1 LPPCTYPSTRQ
12 ATGLFCVQNQD
23 LGSLDLGCKRIRA
36 KRKGKAVNFAFG
48 LYLPPPTANRR
59 IRKEYFVIK
68 EIITQGELAPKA
80 EVDNYFEHKPEVSLD
95 DFLAAFYPNAEET
108 IRIRI
113 FEARG
118 APKIPKM
125 KHNYEAYREEGIP
138 DESSHASLR
147 ELNNLHGV
155 YFIVNAG
162 GHEDKDITRYTAF
175 FAECDDGSL
184 IEQHAKLDASPIASS
199 IRVETKKSV
208 HAYWLIEGDCDEQQW
223 RDVQARL
230 IAYFGSDPTIKN
242 PSRAMRLPCF
252 NHVTYNGVNDYSYK
266 LVEVVQFAPS
276 KRYTVEKMLSAFPA
290 LAQEKEESLTEAL
303 RSSVTSSE
311 SFVAWQGLHE
321 ETKRRLLSM
330 RPLTKDSNGEWGHVK
345 GICHDGKGDTGIY
358 VNLNG
363 GGYGCHKGCEPADIR
378 RALGLPER
386 PLSSSNSS
394 NSQSSGSKGKAFP
407 KLDRE
412 KALYGLAGDIVLAIE
427 PHSEADPVALLVQ
440 LLVAFGNL
448 TGRSAHFVAEAD
460 RHYTNLFAVIVGD
473 SSRGR
478 KGSSLGHVRRLLEE
492 ADENWAG
499 CITGGLTSGEG
510 LVHHVRDECD
520 DFMPG
525 AIRES
530 KRALVIESE
539 FASVLRVQKR
549 DGNTLSTLIRQAWD
563 TGMLNVMRRNS
574 PDKATNAHISIIGH
588 ITSDE
593 LKRCLQDTDAVNGYA
608 NRFLW
613 VWSRRSK
620 KLPEGGHFDQTDA
633 APLIR
638 RLKDAAEF
646 ARGVGVVKRDEE
658 ARKLW
663 REIYGNLDDEIS
675 SGRLGSILSRAEAQI
690 MRLACIYALLDCSSV
705 VKRVHLEAAKAV
717 WDYCVAS
724 SRYIFGEHS
733 LSKKAQKIY
742 DRLSETGDKGL
753 NKTELLKGNGGRSF
767 GLNVALAELEQAGFA
782 RMMKVP
788 TAGRDEERWFV
799 SAVIDERRDE
809 NDEFDEESP
818 NGEDLSSSN
827 SSGSAQRAA

>member
-1 LPPCTYPSTRQ
+1 MTRE
-12 ATGLFCVQNQD
+12 T
-23 LGSLDLGCKRIRA
+23 
-36 KRKGKAVNFAFG
+36 
-48 LYLPPPTANRR
+48 
-59 IRKEYFVIK
+59 
-68 EIITQGELAPKA
+68 ITQGEQAPKA
-80 EVDNYFEHKPEVSLD
+80 EVDSYFGQKPEVALD
-95 DFLAAFYPNAEET
+95 DFLAAFYPDVNET
-108 IRIRI
+108 IHLRTFKAKDAPDGQTTPHNWEVTRAELASD
-113 FEARG
+113 EACRNTL
-118 APKIPKM
+118 AELN
-125 KHNYEAYREEGIP
+125 KHNGI
-138 DESSHASLR
+138 
-147 ELNNLHGV
+147 
-155 YFIVNAG
+155 YFAVNSG
-162 GHEDKDITRYTAF
+162 GHKDREIVRYNAF
-175 FAECDDGSL
+175 FMEIDEGPL
-184 IEQHAKLDASPIASS
+184 EEQYTKIDASPLPTS

-208 HAYWLIEGDCDEQQW
+208 HAYWLLAGDCTEAEW
-223 RDVQARL
+223 REIQSRL
-230 IAYFGSDPTIKN
+230 IAHFGSDRSIKN
-242 PSRAMRLPCF
+242 PSRVMRLPHT
-252 NHVTYNGVNDYSYK
+252 NHVTYNGVDDYSYK
-266 LVEVVQFAPS
+266 AVEVVQFAPS
-276 KRYTVEKMLSAFPA
+276 RRYTVEEMLSAFPA
-290 LAQEKEESLTEAL
+290 VVKEQEQPLSEVLRESV
-303 RSSVTSSE
+303 SSIQN
-311 SFVAWQGLHE
+311 FAAWGELHE
-321 ETKRRLLSM
+321 ETKRRLLSI
-330 RPLTKDSNGEWGHVK
+330 RPINKDGNGEWAHVK
-345 GICHDGKGDTGIY
+345 GICHNGKGDTAIY
-358 VNLNG
+358 INLSSG
-363 GGYGCHKGCEPADIR
+363 AYGCHKGCETADIR
-378 RALGLPER
+378 RALALPER

-394 NSQSSGSKGKAFP
+394 NSQSREHRSKAFP

-412 KALYGLAGDIVLAIE
+412 KALYGLAGEIVLAIE

-448 TGRSAHFVAEAD
+448 MGRSAHFVAEAD

-563 TGMLNVMRRNS
+563 TGTLNVMRRNS

-620 KLPEGGHFDQTDA
+620 KLPEGGYFDQTDA

-638 RLKDAAEF
+638 RLKEAAEF
-646 ARGVGVVKRDEE
+646 ARSVGVVKRDEE

-663 REIYGNLDDEIS
+663 REIYGKLDDEIS

-705 VKRVHLEAAKAV
+705 VKCVHLEAAKAV

-724 SRYIFGEHS
+724 SRYIFCEHS

-742 DRLSETGDKGL
+742 DRLSEAGDEGL
-753 NKTELLKGNGGRSF
+753 NKTELLKSNGGRSF
-767 GLNVALAELEQAGFA
+767 GLNVALGELEQAGFA
-782 RMMKVP
+782 SMMKVP
-788 TAGRDEERWFV
+788 TAGRDAERWFV
-799 SAVIDERRDE
+799 SAVSDERRDE

-827 SSGSAQRAA
+827 SSNSTLRAA